1 MLKSS
6 TIESEGNENSIEL
19 RVVIDY
25 SETNLTRSV
34 SVKRFEDSLKF
45 KGL

>member
-1 MLKSS
+1 MLKNS

-25 SETNLTRSV
+25 SETNLTWSV
-34 SVKRFEDSLKF
+34 SIKRIEDSLKF
-45 KGL
+45 EGL